1 MWGLVGGD
9 GGGEGVGDAEGG
21 EGGVVG
27 VGHVDFEG
35 AAGGGFPEFGHVEGG
50 VVAAAEVGRRVV
62 AAVIKVGLWHFV
74 GGGGVVD
81 DERELPW
88 FGGVGEIH
96 LHADPSAGAP
106 EACEP
111 DGVGVPSGQAF
122 GAAAFEAAVGHAAAC
137 LHLNGA

>member
-27 VGHVDFEG
+27 VGHVNFEG
-35 AAGGGFPEFGHVEGG
+35 AACLHFPELGDVEGG

-74 GGGGVVD
+74 CSGGVVNHQ
-81 DERELPW
+81 RELARL
-88 FGGVGEIH
+88 GGVGEVE
-96 LHADPSAGAP
+96 LHADPTSSTP
-106 EACEP
+106 
-111 DGVGVPSGQAF
+111 
-122 GAAAFEAAVGHAAAC
+122 
-137 LHLNGA
+137 